1 MRMTDNMLID
11 AVLDDLQVQGVQLA
25 GSTMSLDTDAE
36 ICNRVNC
43 EGAQRHELHGP

>member
-25 GSTMSLDTDAE
+25 GWLNNV
-36 ICNRVNC
+36 IGHRC
-43 EGAQRHELHGP
+43 